1 MSPASQ
7 KILITG
13 VGPDRPGIVAGLTEV
28 LFRHQ
33 CNIEDSS
40 MTILAR
46 EFSWLLLVNAS
57 PSASFEQIKHDIQSL
72 GKQMGLTI
80 LVKAIEVD
88 TNEVE
93 TVLQEDPQAHMLEN
107 RDVMIAVSGQDK
119 TGITYQVAKVL
130 AETQVNILDLNA
142 HCIEGEDGPVYI
154 MMIEAKLP
162 TNIEQATLENTLN
175 ALAKKLGVEIRVN
188 PLEVLTL

>member
-1 MSPASQ
+1 MSQ

-40 MTILAR
+40 MTILAS
-46 EFSWLLLVNAS
+46 EFSWLLLVNAHELCE
-57 PSASFEQIKHDIQSL
+57 FERLKQDIQTL
-72 GKQMGLTI
+72 GEAMGLTV
-80 LVKAIEVD
+80 LVKTID
-88 TNEVE
+88 VE
-93 TVLQEDPQAHMLEN
+93 TSQKEDQKVHDFED
-107 RDVMIAVSGQDK
+107 RGVMIAVSGQDK

-142 HCIEGEDGPVYI
+142 HCIEGEEGPVYI

-162 TNIEQATLENTLN
+162 MNLEKITLENTLN
-175 ALAKKLGVEIRVN
+175 ALAKSLGVEIRVN

>member
-1 MSPASQ
+1 MSQ

-57 PSASFEQIKHDIQSL
+57 PSTSFEKIKQDIQAL
-72 GKQMGLTI
+72 GEQMGLTT
-80 LVKAIEVD
+80 LVKAIEV
-88 TNEVE
+88 EAGAH
-93 TVLQEDPQAHMLEN
+93 EDPKSNTLEE
-107 RDVMIAVSGQDK
+107 RGVMIAVSGQDK

-130 AETQVNILDLNA
+130 AEEQVNILDLNA

-154 MMIEAKLP
+154 MMIEAILP
-162 TNIEQATLENTLN
+162 QTLEKVTLETTLN
-175 ALAKKLGVEIRVN
+175 ALAQTLGVEIRVN

>member
-72 GKQMGLTI
+72 GEQMGLTI

-93 TVLQEDPQAHMLEN
+93 TVLQEDQQAHMLEN

-162 TNIEQATLENTLN
+162 TNLEQATLENTLN
-175 ALAKKLGVEIRVN
+175 SLAKKLGVEIRVN